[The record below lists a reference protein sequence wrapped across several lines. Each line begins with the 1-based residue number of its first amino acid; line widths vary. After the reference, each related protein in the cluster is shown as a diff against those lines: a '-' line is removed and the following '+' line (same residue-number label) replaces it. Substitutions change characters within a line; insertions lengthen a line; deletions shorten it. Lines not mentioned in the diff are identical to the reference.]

1 MTLVREKAPAR
12 PLLATACA
20 EANAT
25 YGNGMAVPR

>member
-1 MTLVREKAPAR
+1 MTLVREKAPTR

-20 EANAT
+20 EANTT